1 MEVLKNNENEENDNM
16 EIKVNDSI
24 SPCEKFDDM
33 NLKEDLLRGVFGN
46 GFEYPS
52 AIQKVGIPIFIKGH
66 DMIGQAQSGTGKTAT
81 FGIGI
86 IQGLTF
92 EEKTTQALVLVPTR
106 ELATQHKDVFD
117 ALGTYCNISVHACI
131 GGTQIM
137 DDINAFRNGQQI
149 VVGTPGRIYDMI
161 NRGLL
166 VLKNLKTLVLDEAD
180 QMLDRGFQQQIH
192 EIFTI
197 GIPSDTQIAL
207 FSATWTDEA
216 QIIAQKFM
224 RNPKIIEVKK
234 ENTTLEGIKQYK
246 IDVGRDENK
255 FETLVDLYKAIS
267 IKQAIIY
274 CNTKKRV
281 DEISYK
287 LKEREMSVSSM
298 HSEMNQND
306 RNKIMKNF
314 RAGASRILLSTDLNA
329 RGIDIQQVSLVIN
342 YDIPNNKENYIHR
355 IGRSGRFGRKGI
367 ALNFVSDKEKAALDE
382 IETYYKTVVEDLP
395 SNIEQVMSY

>member
-1 MEVLKNNENEENDNM
+1 
-16 EIKVNDSI
+16 
-24 SPCEKFDDM
+24 
-33 NLKEDLLRGVFGN
+33 
-46 GFEYPS
+46 
-52 AIQKVGIPIFIKGH
+52 
-66 DMIGQAQSGTGKTAT
+66 
-81 FGIGI
+81 
-86 IQGLTF
+86 
-92 EEKTTQALVLVPTR
+92 
-106 ELATQHKDVFD
+106 
-117 ALGTYCNISVHACI
+117 
-131 GGTQIM
+131 
-137 DDINAFRNGQQI
+137 
-149 VVGTPGRIYDMI
+149 
-161 NRGLL
+161 
-166 VLKNLKTLVLDEAD
+166 
-180 QMLDRGFQQQIH
+180 MLDRGFQNQIH
-192 EIFTI
+192 EIFTM

-234 ENTTLEGIKQYK
+234 ENTTLDGIKQYK

-255 FETLVDLYKAIS
+255 FDTLVDLYKAIS

-395 SNIEQVMSY
+395 ANIEQVMSY